1 MVCSFYEYKKTN
13 YLYMKL
19 KIFLILFSP
28 ALFFS
33 CMTPP
38 KNITYFQDLEMY
50 RQNADG
56 NNLLSYEPVIK
67 KFDELMITLTAPVL
81 EQVTVAQFNP
91 PMTTFLSVGDAG
103 LTNIQQS
110 PSIQT
115 YIVDHDGAINYPVI
129 GKIHLAGLT
138 KSQAIENIKK
148 LVSPHVEDPIITMR
162 IMSFSVTVLGEVMK
176 PGNVPVK
183 QEKMS
188 ILDAIGHAG
197 DLTIHGSRENV
208 LVIRENDNGVT
219 DFHRFDLT
227 KSDIFSSPYYYVQ
240 QNDKIV
246 VEPNKTRQLESK
258 YGVADG
264 YKLSVFSM
272 VFSAV
277 SIIASTTIAI
287 ISLNK

>member
-1 MVCSFYEYKKTN
+1 
-13 YLYMKL
+13 
-19 KIFLILFSP
+19 
-28 ALFFS
+28 
-33 CMTPP
+33 
-38 KNITYFQDLEMY
+38 
-50 RQNADG
+50 
-56 NNLLSYEPVIK
+56 
-67 KFDELMITLTAPVL
+67 
-81 EQVTVAQFNP
+81 
-91 PMTTFLSVGDAG
+91 
-103 LTNIQQS
+103 
-110 PSIQT
+110 
-115 YIVDHDGAINYPVI
+115 
-129 GKIHLAGLT
+129 
-138 KSQAIENIKK
+138 
-148 LVSPHVEDPIITMR
+148 
-162 IMSFSVTVLGEVMK
+162 
-176 PGNVPVK
+176 
-183 QEKMS
+183 MS

-272 VFSAV
+272 IFSAV